1 MNKFR
6 IMAVPSRR
14 WPKWFSKP
22 SLMRKASSNSSN
34 STHSSFFALTSPR
47 FNKSELRVRYSCFSK
62 WLSEVIIQARSKM
75 IKMINHRSQL
85 TVTRLQLLQ
94 DKLLW
99 SWRPNKRL
107 GCNSKYSNCR
117 IRLEY
122 SKKFKRQLMHRLR
135 LPLRCSNSSQSLREC
150 LNLSS
155 FKKQ

>member
-6 IMAVPSRR
+6 ITVAPSRM

-22 SLMRKASSNSSN
+22 SLMRKTSNNSSN
-34 STHSSFFALTSPR
+34 SMHSLFFALTSLR

-75 IKMINHRSQL
+75 IKMINHRSPL
-85 TVTRLQLLQ
+85 TVTSLQLLQ

-99 SWRPNKRL
+99 SWQPNKRSV
-107 GCNSKYSNCR
+107 CNWKFNNCR

-135 LPLRCSNSSQSLREC
+135 LPLRCSNSNQSLREC
-150 LNLSS
+150 LNLFS